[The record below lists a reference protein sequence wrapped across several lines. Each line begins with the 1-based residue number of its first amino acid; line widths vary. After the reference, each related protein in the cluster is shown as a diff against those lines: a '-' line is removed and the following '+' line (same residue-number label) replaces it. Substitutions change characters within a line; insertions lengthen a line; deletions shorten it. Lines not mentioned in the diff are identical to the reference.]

1 MDKQRTGGFMPP
13 VGLGSL
19 LTILA
24 VLCLAVFA
32 LLAAATVRADARQG
46 ERTQQAVLD
55 YYAADGEG
63 QRILAALRSGQTPE
77 GVTWQD
83 NTACYQV
90 PISQS
95 QTLMVEA
102 VVEGAGYTIA
112 RWQAVNVEQ
121 WQADDRLNVWSGEDE

>member
-1 MDKQRTGGFMPP
+1 MDKRTGGLLPP
-13 VGLGSL
+13 VGLSAL
-19 LTILA
+19 LCILA
-24 VLCLAVFA
+24 VLCLTVFA
-32 LLAAATVRADARQG
+32 LLAAATVRADAQQSD
-46 ERTQQAVLD
+46 RTRQAVLD
-55 YYAADGEG
+55 YYTADTQG
-63 QRILAALRSGQTPE
+63 QRTLAALRSGQTPE

-102 VVEGAGYTIA
+102 VVEGTDYTIA

-121 WQADDRLNVWSGEDE
+121 WQADDRLNVWSGEHE